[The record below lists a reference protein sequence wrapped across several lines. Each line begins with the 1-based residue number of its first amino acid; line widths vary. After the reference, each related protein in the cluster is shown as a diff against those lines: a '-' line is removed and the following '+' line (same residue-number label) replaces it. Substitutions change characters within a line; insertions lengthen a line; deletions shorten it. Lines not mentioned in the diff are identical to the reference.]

1 MNISD
6 LESLYYERIRAG
18 ISKRCSRCWITKSK
32 KLEDF
37 CLGQGHGIR
46 NPFLERQEEEQAG
59 VLEDDDAKKE
69 LCNPSIHPSIYA
81 AFFPNSLFNAH
92 SRISIECHPSSLLF
106 SFSTSIDVPLP
117 LLLSFNLLYE

>member
-1 MNISD
+1 MKGSEPEYQRDVVGVGLQRVKSWRISVWD
-6 LESLYYERIRAG
+6 RGMVFAILS
-18 ISKRCSRCWITKSK
+18 W
-32 KLEDF
+32 
-37 CLGQGHGIR
+37 
-46 NPFLERQEEEQAG
+46 N
-59 VLEDDDAKKE
+59 AKKKNR
-69 LCNPSIHPSIYA
+69 LVFWRTTMRKRNFVIHPSIHPSIYA